1 MQVHQYNVEDLFC
14 NYVNRVLMNC
24 PFLKLKINDSA
35 VIISFGIESCKYDA
49 SDTHQEFLEREK
61 YDIKT
66 DIDTLERLLTSV
78 HSIPNTFCEKISKDE
93 LLLIHKK
100 EITLAC
106 TETATLL
113 KENIFLDF
121 NDFMEYIKNNK
132 RTILFVSKQR
142 YFSTTT
148 KNGNVPCMCD
158 AIPVSRYNYVEAFV
172 VGSIGCGY
180 TAHSNN
186 PFDGN
191 SSGIIKEEFVV
202 TRQIVESLDKDT
214 FNVYILKESE
224 TEISY
229 EIINKNL

>member
-1 MQVHQYNVEDLFC
+1 MHQFKVKDLFC

-24 PFLKLKINDSA
+24 PFLKLKVNDSS
-35 VIISFGIESCKYDA
+35 VIISFGIESCKCDA
-49 SDTHQEFLEREK
+49 SDTHQEFFELEE

-78 HSIPNTFCEKISKDE
+78 HSIPNTFVEKISKDE
-93 LLLIHKK
+93 LLLTHKK

-121 NDFMEYIKNNK
+121 NDFMEYIKNNR
-132 RTILFVSKQR
+132 RTILLVSKLR
-142 YFSTTT
+142 YLSTTT
-148 KNGNVPCMCD
+148 KDENVQCMYD

-180 TAHSNN
+180 TAHSSI
-186 PFDGN
+186 PFYGN
-191 SSGIIKEEFVV
+191 SSGIIKEQFVV
-202 TRQIVESLDKDT
+202 TQQIVESLDKDS

>member
-1 MQVHQYNVEDLFC
+1 MQMHQYNVENLFC

-24 PFLKLKINDSA
+24 PFLKLKVNNSD
-35 VIISFGIESCKYDA
+35 VIISFGMEKCKYDA
-49 SDTHQEFLEREK
+49 SDTHQEFFEREK
-61 YDIKT
+61 YDIQI
-66 DIDTLERLLTSV
+66 DIDTLEKLLTV
-78 HSIPNTFCEKISKDE
+78 HSIPNVFCEKISKDE
-93 LLLIHKK
+93 LLLTHKK
-100 EITLAC
+100 EITFAC

-113 KENIFLDF
+113 KENMFFDF

-132 RTILFVSKQR
+132 RTILIVSKQR
-142 YFSTTT
+142 YFNTTT

-180 TAHSNN
+180 IAHSNT

-191 SSGIIKEEFVV
+191 GSGIMKEEFVV

-224 TEISY
+224 SEISY